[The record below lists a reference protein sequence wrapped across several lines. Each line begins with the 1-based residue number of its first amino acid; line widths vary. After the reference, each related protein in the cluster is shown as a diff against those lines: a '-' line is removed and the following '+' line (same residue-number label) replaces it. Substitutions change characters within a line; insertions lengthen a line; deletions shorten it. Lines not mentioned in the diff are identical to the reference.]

1 MPSTFLLRQSMCLGV
16 ALKERDEYTEVHSSR
31 VEELSAELGKRCR
44 LTGQEIVLLRNA
56 ARLHDVGKIAI
67 PDRILL
73 KPTSF
78 EPDEWE
84 IMKTHA
90 EIGQKI
96 CDAINH
102 KDAGQVGLIVRHHH
116 ESFGGAG
123 YPDGLSGEAIP
134 ICSRI
139 IAVVDSYDAMTT
151 TRPYHQPRVHHQVM
165 GIIASE
171 CDKKIDPYVFAHFEA
186 IMTRSENRAN

>member
-1 MPSTFLLRQSMCLGV
+1 MPSTFLLKQSMCLGV
-16 ALKERDEYTEVHSSR
+16 ALKERDEYTEVHSGR
-31 VEELSAELGKRCR
+31 VEELSAQLGKRCH
-44 LTGQEIVLLRNA
+44 LSSQEIVLLRNA
-56 ARLHDVGKIAI
+56 ARLHDVGKIGI

-84 IMKTHA
+84 IMKSHTVL
-90 EIGQKI
+90 GQKI
-96 CDAINH
+96 CETINH
-102 KDAGQVGLIVRHHH
+102 KDATQVGLIVRHHH

-123 YPDGLSGEAIP
+123 YPDGLAGEAIP

-151 TRPYHQPRVHHQVM
+151 ARPYHQPRGHHQVM

-171 CDKKIDPYVFAHFEA
+171 CGKKIDPYVFAHFEA